1 LGTPE
6 RVVRILDG
14 LQGSTTPPYFPAH
27 VSLADQFM
35 RSASNF

>member
-1 LGTPE
+1 LA
-6 RVVRILDG
+6 
-14 LQGSTTPPYFPAH
+14 TPPYFPAH